1 VSDRGTRAGGGR
13 DRGDSRRSRGRR
25 ADGRAHRPYYLAS
38 LAEASAWA
46 GEIEQGLTALVE
58 AARIVEET
66 GERRWEAEIYRLT
79 GELTLARRGG
89 DRTEAEG
96 WFQRALDVAGC
107 QNAKCLELRATT
119 SLARLWRD
127 QGKCNEARDLL
138 APIYAWFTEGFD
150 TPDLEEAKALL
161 QQLKE

>member
-1 VSDRGTRAGGGR
+1 MMVNAGSSCDRIGPPAARLCAVEPTGVRIR
-13 DRGDSRRSRGRR
+13 
-25 ADGRAHRPYYLAS
+25 RPYYLAS

-107 QNAKCLELRATT
+107 QNAKCLELRAAI
-119 SLARLWRD
+119 SLARLWQDR
-127 QGKCNEARDLL
+127 GKCREARELL
-138 APIYAWFTEGFD
+138 TPVYGWFTEGFD
-150 TPDLEEAKALL
+150 SLDLKRARTLL
-161 QQLKE
+161 QELA